1 MSGPCL
7 RISTSPGVCL
17 RRVAMETHLRTLVM
31 VKWLMSF
38 VALGM
43 MCQLLLLYTL
53 LWTRLWP
60 LALLYYTWWFTDIN
74 TPYTGGRR
82 SQWVRSWAI
91 WNYLRDYFP
100 VKLVKTCDL
109 PSDVNLVLALHPH
122 GVLSVGAFLN
132 FATEATDFS
141 RRFPGL
147 TPHLATL
154 PINFRMPLYR
164 DYIMAGGRSAGG
176 AGGGRRCR
184 GPRHAARQAPAGAG
198 DTPGLPAAGAHQR
211 GVAGA
216 GLLVWRGGG
225 AVHGAVRRGVG
236 GAACPAVGGA
246 QPGGGTGGVRRAVAH
261 LPTLARAA
269 ATRTAHHHRG
279 GGSNPSEPRGG
290 AVERRGGG
298 AAWPLHPGPRSPLRR
313 EQGEVRPGPHRSP
326 RHHVTTTMTTTS
338 PTPRLKHAQSHLVLT
353 TLSLT
358 SS

>member
-154 PINFRMPLYR
+154 PLNFRMPLYR
-164 DYIMAGGRSAGG
+164 DYIMAGGVCPATRASLSHRLSHRQGG
-176 AGGGRRCR
+176 
-184 GPRHAARQAPAGAG
+184 Q
-198 DTPGLPAAGAHQR
+198 L
-211 GVAGA
+211 VA
-216 GLLVWRGGG
+216 LV
-225 AVHGAVRRGVG
+225 VG
-236 GAACPAVGGA
+236 GAAEALA
-246 QPGGGTGGVRRAVAH
+246 TQPGRHQLALGT
-261 LPTLARAA
+261 
-269 ATRTAHHHRG
+269 
-279 GGSNPSEPRGG
+279 
-290 AVERRGGG
+290 RRGF
-298 AAWPLHPGPRSPLRR
+298 LR
-313 EQGEVRPGPHRSP
+313 
-326 RHHVTTTMTTTS
+326 
-338 PTPRLKHAQSHLVLT
+338 LALT
-353 TLSLT
+353 NG
-358 SS
+358 